1 MSSRCWCSFWSLSLY
16 CEYES
21 LACLID
27 LHLCLYV
34 CMYVQCMLLSI
45 YVCIHGNS
53 CKNFC
58 FCLSYHVLKRGLW
71 IESLPFQLSWLNVE
85 FSGSSSGLVLSGHAA
100 MPNDLSLS
108 AESSHRVAGESHLT
122 QAVPWALKASHGVHP
137 PKQVNTCKTIKNKAH
152 MFIHPPGRGVT
163 GTVVKPGS
171 FVLIFIYVFL
181 CVWMFC
187 LCVYMYITVM
197 WCLQRPERAF
207 GFPLSLLCFLS
218 CDIPPCDVYVV
229 VSRSY

>member
-1 MSSRCWCSFWSLSLY
+1 M
-16 CEYES
+16 
-21 LACLID
+21 
-27 LHLCLYV
+27 YV
-34 CMYVQCMLLSI
+34 CTVYALEYICVYSWQFMQELLFLS
-45 YVCIHGNS
+45 VLS
-53 CKNFC
+53 CPEERPLNWKLAFSAK
-58 FCLSYHVLKRGLW
+58 LAEHWVLRV
-71 IESLPFQLSWLNVE
+71 FQFGQW
-85 FSGSSSGLVLSGHAA
+85 GGLVLSGHAA

-187 LCVYMYITVM
+187 LCVYMYTTVM

-218 CDIPPCDVYVV
+218 CDIPLCDVYVV